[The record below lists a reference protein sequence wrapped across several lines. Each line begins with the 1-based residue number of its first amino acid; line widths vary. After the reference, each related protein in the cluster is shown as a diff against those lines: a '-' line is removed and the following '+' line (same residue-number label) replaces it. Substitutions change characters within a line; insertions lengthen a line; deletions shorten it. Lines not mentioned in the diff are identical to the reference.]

1 MSDLAEKIEHM
12 RRRFFMTFSVF
23 KRRYVHGFI
32 SVGKIIKSK
41 MEIAP
46 KKLVLHLVGSVQDIF
61 DYKLN
66 LFYAS
71 GFDLTKNRD
80 FDHVFCLVRPKDR
93 YFTFVQDLSQV
104 VSQDGSELRND
115 FKTKWF
121 EMSVMIEMIT
131 KVVKPTFVVP
141 HIFCIEGATTFRAMF
156 EMLNVPFIGSSKS
169 FQKKKKSKKNPS
181 FYSLLKIYI
190 FLQDPL
196 KL

>member
-1 MSDLAEKIEHM
+1 MEHV
-12 RRRFFMTFSVF
+12 RRQFFMTFSVF

-71 GFDLTKNRD
+71 GFDLTKNRE

-93 YFTFVQDLSQV
+93 YFAFVQDLSQV

-156 EMLNVPFIGSSKS
+156 EMLNIPFIGSSKLNTAWK
-169 FQKKKKSKKNPS
+169 FQD
-181 FYSLLKIYI
+181 FCITQILHEMD
-190 FLQDPL
+190 F
-196 KL
+196 